1 MNWNNF
7 LPYAPAIIKVLTG
20 TVYSHNKEW
29 DLLLSN
35 KIFIKEYFEQIG
47 IELLVFEEEGYA
59 FLNQDRWEDL
69 EEETQIM
76 LKNYKKIENIPVLIQ
91 RKQLSDEQTL
101 LCVLLREKFDEVD
114 DKLISKKTIFDMLR
128 DFFKEKLNKEKE
140 EKHFQQ
146 LINSIIDLGFI
157 TLMNIPGSEEFYKI
171 EKIIRAK
178 IDIDKI
184 TDIRNKL
191 IQHYE
196 SLG

>member
-7 LPYAPAIIKVLTG
+7 LPYGPAIIKVLTG
-20 TVYSHNKEW
+20 TVYSQNKEW

-35 KIFIKEYFEQIG
+35 KTFIKEYFEQIG

-76 LKNYKKIENIPVLIQ
+76 LKNSKKIESIPVLIQ

-114 DKLISKKTIFDMLR
+114 DKLISRKIIFEMLR

-157 TLMNIPGSEEFYKI
+157 TLMDIPGSEDFYKI

-178 IDIDKI
+178 IDINKI